1 MPTFARG
8 ALPAIVDKYMAS
20 QSANGVVKY
29 CANQN
34 ATPVC
39 SLQIFFFQVT
49 YQILLHFFQTQNKIQ
64 FTSESVL
71 PDFFFNNFQW
81 QMKDFPQR
89 VVPVLVGSI
98 ILTKT
103 A

>member
-8 ALPAIVDKYMAS
+8 VLPAIVDKYMAS

-39 SLQIFFFQVT
+39 SLQIFFFSSNISNTVAF
-49 YQILLHFFQTQNKIQ
+49 LPNPEQN
-64 FTSESVL
+64 
-71 PDFFFNNFQW
+71 
-81 QMKDFPQR
+81 
-89 VVPVLVGSI
+89 SI
-98 ILTKT
+98 HK
-103 A
+103 